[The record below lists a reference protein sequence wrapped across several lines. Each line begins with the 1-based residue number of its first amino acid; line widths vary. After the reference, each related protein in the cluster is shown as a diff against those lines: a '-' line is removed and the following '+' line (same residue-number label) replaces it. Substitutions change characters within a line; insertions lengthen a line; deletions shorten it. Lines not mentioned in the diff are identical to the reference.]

1 MRSFFYKFAMFMQ
14 GRYKMDQLNYV
25 LIISA
30 ILLSII
36 NAFPRSLIIYIIELL
51 LIALFFFRFLSKN
64 IYKRGAENRRF
75 LLIWGKV
82 RDFFVLQKNRIKE
95 FKTHVY
101 IKCPYCKAQLRV
113 KRLNGKHKVRCPRC
127 GESFEKKIHFGYKA
141 DKPKNGSEQRS

>member
-1 MRSFFYKFAMFMQ
+1 MRSFLYKFAMFVQ

-25 LIISA
+25 IIIA
-30 ILLSII
+30 AMLLSII
-36 NAFPRSLIIYIIELL
+36 NAFPRSLIVYLIELL
-51 LIALFFFRFLSKN
+51 LLALFIFRFLSKN

-127 GESFEKKIHFGYKA
+127 GESFEKNIHFGHKTKA
-141 DKPKNGSEQRS
+141 PK